1 MAEDMDA
8 LPLLRARI
16 LEHYIGREFLKLL
29 AISLAAF
36 LSIFL
41 LVDFF
46 ERIDRLV
53 NAGLGLGGMARYVL
67 LKTPFALSQMLSPAV
82 LLGAMLTFGLLARS
96 HETMAIR
103 TSGLDILR
111 LIRPIVFLAALTALV
126 GMALNLYLVPWSQA
140 RLALF
145 WEVQVQKKPPRSLVA
160 LEHFW
165 YKGDR
170 AIYNIVMFR
179 KDMQTLEGVKI
190 YFFDPQFQLT
200 AVVTAKQ
207 ARWQGDS
214 WRFHQGSVQTF
225 EAGESKAWER
235 FTERDFKLTEKPGDF
250 SFLEKKVT
258 EMDLTELWA
267 YVDRL
272 ERDGYKSTLYEV
284 EIFSRFSLA
293 MAPLIL
299 ALLGLGLTLNLEN
312 LYLPALVAVGLG
324 LMFLYWLIF
333 GLSVSLGQ
341 AGRWPILLA
350 VWWTHVLFGVL
361 GIAFLSRA
369 NR

>member
-1 MAEDMDA
+1 MGA
-8 LPLLRARI
+8 LPPFRPRI
-16 LEHYIGREFLKLL
+16 LERYIGREFLKLL
-29 AISLAAF
+29 AISAAAF

-53 NAGLGLGGMARYVL
+53 NAGMGLGGMARYLL
-67 LKTPFALSQMLSPAV
+67 LKTPFALSQVLSPAV
-82 LLGAMLTFGLLARS
+82 LLGAILTFGLLARS

-111 LIRPIVFLAALTALV
+111 LIRPVVFWAALTAFL
-126 GMALNLYLVPWSQA
+126 GMALNLYLVPWTQA
-140 RLALF
+140 RLAVF

-165 YKGDR
+165 YRGDR

-179 KDMQTLEGVKI
+179 KDAQTLEGVRI
-190 YFFDPQFQLT
+190 YLFDPRFQLT

-207 ARWQGDS
+207 ARWQGDY
-214 WRFHQGSVQTF
+214 WRFQQGSIQTF
-225 EAGESKAWER
+225 EGGESKSWER
-235 FTERDFKLTEKPGDF
+235 FAERDFKLTERPQDF
-250 SFLEKKVT
+250 SFLEKKIT
-258 EMDLTELWA
+258 EMDLTELQG

-284 EIFSRFSLA
+284 EIYSRFSLA
-293 MAPLIL
+293 VTPIIL
-299 ALLGLGLTLNLEN
+299 ALLGLGLALNREN
-312 LYLPALVAVGLG
+312 LYLPALVALGLG

-341 AGRWPILLA
+341 AGRWPIIFS
-350 VWWTHVLFGVL
+350 VWWPHALFGAVGMVL
-361 GIAFLSRA
+361 LSRA

>member
-1 MAEDMDA
+1 MEAF
-8 LPLLRARI
+8 PVLRARI
-16 LEHYIGREFLKLL
+16 LESYIGREFVKILI
-29 AISLAAF
+29 ISLAAF

-53 NAGLGLGGMARYVL
+53 SADLGLGGFASYTL
-67 LKTPFALSQMLSPAV
+67 LKAPFALSHVLAPAV

-111 LIRPIVFLAALTALV
+111 LLRPVLLLAALMALA
-126 GMALNLYLVPWSQA
+126 GLALNLYFVPWSQA
-140 RLALF
+140 RLATF
-145 WEVQVQKKPPRSLVA
+145 WETQVQKKPPRGLVA

-170 AIYNIVMFR
+170 AIYNIVLFR
-179 KDMQTLEGVKI
+179 KDIQTLEGVRI
-190 YFFDPQFQLT
+190 YLFDPQFHLT

-207 ARWQGDS
+207 ARWQGSS
-214 WRFHQGSVQTF
+214 WRFFNGSIQTF
-225 EAGESKAWER
+225 DEGTPKAWEN
-235 FTERDFKLTEKPGDF
+235 FDERDFTLTEKPQDF
-250 SFLEKKVT
+250 SSLEKKIT
-258 EMDLTELWA
+258 EMDLTELRR

-272 ERDGYKSTLYEV
+272 ERDGYRATLYQV
-284 EIFSRFSLA
+284 EIQSRFSLA
-293 MAPLIL
+293 LTPIIL
-299 ALLGLGLTLNLEN
+299 AMLGLGLALRREK
-312 LYLPALVAVGLG
+312 LYLPALVAMGLG

-341 AGRWPILLA
+341 AGRWPILWS
-350 VWWTHVLFGVL
+350 VWWPHGLFGL
-361 GIAFLSRA
+361 LAGALLTKASR
-369 NR
+369 